1 MCKDNRDLLTVLR
14 SELEFLEKGGYRNT
28 ARAGWRPH
36 FIFQDSPTCLNFD
49 PIQPQRPCSE
59 CALMQLIPADTAK
72 RKIPCRFIPLN
83 DRGETIDS
91 FYRSGTAEELESAFG
106 GWLRSTIE
114 RLESKDGRQRCTSCT
129 DSRSEKANSATH
141 EVRRSQR

>member
-1 MCKDNRDLLTVLR
+1 MCRDNRELLSVLR
-14 SELEFLEKGGYRNT
+14 SELDFLEQGGYRNT

-49 PIQPQRPCSE
+49 PTQPQRPCSE
-59 CALMQLIPADTAK
+59 CMLMQLIPADAAK
-72 RKIPCRFIPLN
+72 RKIPCRFMPLN

-106 GWLRSTIE
+106 GWLRSTIQ
-114 RLESKDGRQRCTSCT
+114 RLESKNGFQRCASCAVNE
-129 DSRSEKANSATH
+129 RKNSTNP
-141 EVRRSQR
+141 